1 MTMEKIKVDLDIMS
15 SDEILEEMY
24 REYLTCP
31 KAIKYLAALGLSDE
45 QIRANI
51 AKVYDFVSDIKY
63 CEKCPGVDNCQKS
76 NPLFCTKI
84 TYKNG
89 FIDREVAPCKKLFKR
104 IQFQNQF
111 LIRDF
116 GDEYLDSKLK
126 DVDDIKEKNLVLEKY
141 NKFIQDKINNWFYL
155 TGSQNVGKSFLATV
169 IAVDIAKRSLGP
181 IIFANS
187 TRRIGE
193 LVDYYYKDKERFKR
207 EIDRYCNVPVLILDD
222 LGNEVVTEAARDAI
236 IFQIL
241 SSRASKRLFTIITS
255 DFVVDD
261 LVQLYSTSKSG
272 AIRAKQIGSII
283 KNIAG
288 KEINLGD
295 IVTH

>member
-1 MTMEKIKVDLDIMS
+1 MEKIKVDLNIMS

-24 REYLTCP
+24 REFLTCP
-31 KAIKYLAALGLSDE
+31 KAIKYLAGLGLTDE
-45 QIRANI
+45 LIRKNI

-63 CEKCPGVDNCQKS
+63 CEKCPGVDKCQKN

-84 TYKNG
+84 TFKNG
-89 FIDREVAPCKKLFKR
+89 YVDREVSPCKKLFKR

-116 GDEYLDSKLK
+116 GDEYLDIKLK
-126 DVDDIKEKNLVLEKY
+126 DVDAGKAKDQVLNKY
-141 NKFIQDKINNWFYL
+141 SEYVNQKINNWIYI
-155 TGSQNVGKSFLATV
+155 TGSQNTGKSFLATA
-169 IAVDIAKRSLGP
+169 ICVDIAKKNNGP
-181 IIFANS
+181 IIFANAS
-187 TRRIGE
+187 RRLSE
-193 LVDYYYKDKERFKR
+193 LTEYYYKDKERFKR
-207 EIDRYCNVPVLILDD
+207 EIDRYCTVPVLVLDD
-222 LGNEVVTEAARDAI
+222 FGNEVKTDVVRDAVV
-236 IFQIL
+236 FQIL
-241 SSRASKRLFTIITS
+241 STRASKRLFTIITT
-255 DFVVDD
+255 DFSVNDIVD
-261 LVQLYSTSKSG
+261 LYSTNKAG